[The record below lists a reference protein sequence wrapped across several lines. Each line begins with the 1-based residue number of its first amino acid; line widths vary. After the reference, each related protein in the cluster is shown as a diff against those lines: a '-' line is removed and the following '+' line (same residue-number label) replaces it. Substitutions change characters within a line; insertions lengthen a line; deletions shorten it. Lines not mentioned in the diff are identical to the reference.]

1 MVRHI
6 LVGLDGSRPSIEAA
20 EHAIS
25 LGEQTKAKVTLLFV
39 LELPQVIPVGPLSGY
54 VTTGAP
60 QSKENIERA
69 ETIIAQVAK
78 TNPNVTIST
87 RVEYGA
93 AAEMICTL
101 ATSLG
106 ADLIVVGA
114 RGLNAAQR
122 VLLGSVSDRVVHT
135 APVPVMVVR
144 RHAN

>member
-6 LVGLDGSRPSIEAA
+6 LVGMDGSKPSTEAA
-20 EHAIS
+20 EHA
-25 LGEQTKAKVTLLFV
+25 LALAEQTKAKVTLLFV

-54 VTTGAP
+54 VTTASP
-60 QSKENIERA
+60 QSNENFERA
-69 ETIIAQVAK
+69 EAIIAQAAK
-78 TNPNVTIST
+78 ANPNVKVAT
-87 RVEYGA
+87 RVEYGFP
-93 AAEMICTL
+93 AEMICSV
-101 ATSLG
+101 ATSVG